1 MDFTSTQYKRLTL
14 AGTVAMPPT
23 MPEPGTI
30 ELADVAEGVNSRIVC
45 ITQRDTSLRNIRR
58 FVRLDDICAVA
69 PANDNGQVDWGD
81 LQGLMTPEALCRAL
95 ENGHRQLP
103 GIAFVK
109 EQAQVLMQVEM
120 SMPACECVS
129 APRATFMQPSLIP
142 SHNPC
147 CDV

>member
-1 MDFTSTQYKRLTL
+1 MDFTFTQYKRLTL

-30 ELADVAEGVNSRIVC
+30 ELTEAAPDVASRIVC

-69 PANDNGQVDWGD
+69 PAGENGQVDWGD
-81 LQGLMTPEALCRAL
+81 LNGMLTRDALCRKL
-95 ENGHRQLP
+95 ENGHRQLS

-120 SMPACECVS
+120 SMPACECVA
-129 APRATFMQPSLIP
+129 APRVTMMHPSLIP

-147 CDV
+147 CEI